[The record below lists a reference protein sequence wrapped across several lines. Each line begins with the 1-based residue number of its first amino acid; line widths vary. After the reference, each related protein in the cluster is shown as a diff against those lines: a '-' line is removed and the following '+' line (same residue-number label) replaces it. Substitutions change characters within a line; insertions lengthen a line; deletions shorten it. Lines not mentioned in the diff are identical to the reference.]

1 VTSLPVKPA
10 GASTLTWVL
19 AQPNMRHHI
28 EYKIMIGLTISHYR
42 IKSKLGEGG
51 MGAVYSAEDLKL
63 GRDVALKFLPETLAS
78 DAHARRRLLVEAKLA
93 SRLNH
98 PHIAT
103 IYEVNDSEGAPFLA
117 MELVH
122 GETLKQVLN
131 RGALEPIQLLEIAR
145 QIAEGLREAHQ
156 AGVIHHDIKPGNIML
171 DSRSRVKILD
181 FGLAV
186 LTGRERSGDETVEN
200 FVTRTST
207 QASTGGTVPY
217 MAPEQLRGEATD
229 CRCDIF
235 SFGVMLYECLTG
247 RLPFRGETSID
258 VLHAILRDSPVP
270 LRSLIPEIAAE
281 WEQLIERCLAK
292 SPAQRFASMGEIL
305 DALNGVAAPA
315 LQPEKSVMVLYFENL
330 SGAKEEEYFRDG
342 MTEDIITELS
352 KIGDLRVFPRSAA
365 LPYRDK
371 PVPAPQVGRDLG
383 AAYVLE
389 GSVRRAGSRLRI
401 TAQLAQTRTGHS
413 VWAERFDRN
422 LEDVFAIQDEIA
434 QSIARALRVMLTE
447 KEKRAIEKIETTEVQ
462 AYDYYL
468 RGLQFIHAFRRKS
481 LDYARQMFARAIVLD
496 PNYARAFA
504 GVADCCSFMY
514 MYFEAS
520 EANLKEAD
528 SASRRAI
535 ELDPESAEG
544 HTSRG
549 LALSLR
555 KDFEAAEREFEIAI
569 HSNPNLYEAYYFYGR
584 ACFAA
589 GKMEEAA
596 RWFGEAV
603 RVNPDD
609 YQARSLRG
617 LSYRALGQ
625 VEKCIESRRDAL
637 RVIERH
643 VALHP
648 DDARAIYMGANCLS
662 ELGQREL
669 SLQWAARALAVDP
682 EESSIL
688 YNVACNYAL
697 NNEPEKA
704 LDCLESAVRNGF
716 GHKAWIEN
724 DPDFKVIRSHP
735 RYQALIASM

>member
-1 VTSLPVKPA
+1 MT
-10 GASTLTWVL
+10 G
-19 AQPNMRHHI
+19 Q
-28 EYKIMIGLTISHYR
+28 TISHYR
-42 IKSKLGEGG
+42 IKAKLGEGG
-51 MGAVYSAEDLKL
+51 MGAVYRAEDLKL
-63 GRDVALKFLPETLAS
+63 GREVALKFLPEAMAP
-78 DAHARRRLLVEAKLA
+78 DAQARDRLLKEAQLA

-103 IYEVNDSEGAPFLA
+103 IYEVNDSEGTTFLA
-117 MELVH
+117 MELVA
-122 GETLKQVLN
+122 GETLKQIL
-131 RGALEPIQLLEIAR
+131 RHGALEPTQLLEIAR
-145 QIAEGLREAHQ
+145 QIGEGLREAHQ

-186 LTGRERSGDETVEN
+186 LTSRERSAGETEET
-200 FVTRTST
+200 FVTRTSA

-217 MAPEQLRGEATD
+217 MAPEQLRGEPTD
-229 CRCDIF
+229 GRCDIF
-235 SFGVMLYECLTG
+235 SFGVLLYECLTG

-258 VLHAILRDSPVP
+258 VLHAILRDTPAP
-270 LRSLIPEIAAE
+270 LRSLIPEIALE
-281 WEQLIERCLAK
+281 WEQLVERCVAK
-292 SPAQRFASMGEIL
+292 SPAQRFASMGEVL
-305 DALNGVAAPA
+305 EALSRVAAPA
-315 LQPEKSVMVLYFENL
+315 LRPEKSVAVLYFENL
-330 SGAKEEEYFRDG
+330 SGSKEEEYFRDG

-365 LPYRDK
+365 LAYRDK
-371 PVPAPQVGRDLG
+371 PVPAAQVGRDLG

-401 TAQLAQTRTGHS
+401 TTQLAQTRTGHS
-413 VWAERFDRN
+413 VWAERYDRN

-447 KEKRAIEKIETTEVQ
+447 KEKRAIEKIQTTEVQ

-468 RGLQFIHAFRRKS
+468 RGLQFMHEFRRKS

-496 PNYARAFA
+496 PNYARAYA
-504 GVADCCSFMY
+504 GVADCCSFMF

-555 KDFEAAEREFEIAI
+555 KNFDEAEREFDMAI
-569 HSNPNLYEAYYFYGR
+569 RSNSNLYEAYYFYGR

-589 GKMEEAA
+589 SKKEEAA
-596 RWFGEAV
+596 RWFEEAV

-617 LSYRALGQ
+617 LCYRAMGQ
-625 VEKCIESRRDAL
+625 IEKCVESRRDAL

-648 DDARAIYMGANCLS
+648 DDARAIYMGANCLA
-662 ELGQREL
+662 ELGQRER
-669 SLQWAARALAVDP
+669 SLQWAGRALAVDP

-697 NNEPEKA
+697 NNELEKA
-704 LDCLESAVRNGF
+704 MDCLEKAVRNGF

-724 DPDFKVIRSHP
+724 DPDFKDLRTHP
-735 RYQALIASM
+735 RYQALLAQM

>member
-1 VTSLPVKPA
+1 
-10 GASTLTWVL
+10 
-19 AQPNMRHHI
+19 
-28 EYKIMIGLTISHYR
+28 MIGQTISHYR
-42 IKSKLGEGG
+42 IKAKLGEGG
-51 MGAVYSAEDLKL
+51 MGAVYGAEDLKL
-63 GRDVALKFLPETLAS
+63 GREVALKFLPETLAS
-78 DAHARRRLLVEAKLA
+78 DAQARHRLLKEAKLA

-103 IYEVNDSEGAPFLA
+103 IYEVNDSEGTPFLA
-117 MELVH
+117 MELVS
-122 GETLKQVLN
+122 GEPLKQVLR
-131 RGALEPIQLLEIAR
+131 RGALQPARLLEIAR

-186 LTGRERSGDETVEN
+186 LTGRERSAGETEET
-200 FVTRTST
+200 FITRTSV

-217 MAPEQLRGEATD
+217 MAPEQLRGEPTD
-229 CRCDIF
+229 SRCDIF
-235 SFGVMLYECLTG
+235 SFGVLLYECLTG

-258 VLHAILRDSPVP
+258 VLHAILRDTPAP
-270 LRSLIPEIAAE
+270 LRSLVPEIATE
-281 WEQLIERCLAK
+281 WEQLVERCLAK
-292 SPAQRFASMGEIL
+292 TPAQRFASMGEVL
-305 DALNGVAAPA
+305 EALARVTVPSLRPERSVA
-315 LQPEKSVMVLYFENL
+315 VLYFENL

-365 LPYRDK
+365 LAYRDK

-389 GSVRRAGSRLRI
+389 GSVRRAGNRLRI
-401 TAQLAQTRTGHS
+401 TTQLAETRTGHS
-413 VWAERFDRN
+413 VWAERYDRN

-447 KEKRAIEKIETTEVQ
+447 KEKRAIEKIQTTEVQ

-468 RGLQFIHAFRRKS
+468 RGLQFIHEFRRKS

-496 PNYARAFA
+496 PNYARAYA
-504 GVADCCSFMY
+504 GVADCCSFMF

-555 KDFEAAEREFEIAI
+555 KNFDEAEREFDIAI
-569 HSNPNLYEAYYFYGR
+569 RSNPNLYEAYYFYGR

-589 GKMEEAA
+589 SKQEEAA
-596 RWFGEAV
+596 QWFEEAV
-603 RVNPDD
+603 RGNPND
-609 YQARSLRG
+609 YRARSLRG
-617 LSYRALGQ
+617 VCYRAMGES
-625 VEKCIESRRDAL
+625 EKCVRSRRDAL

-643 VALHP
+643 VGLHP
-648 DDARAIYMGANCLS
+648 DDARAMYMGANCLA

-669 SLQWAARALAVDP
+669 SMQWAERALAVDP

-704 LDCLESAVRNGF
+704 MDCLEKAVRNGF

-724 DPDFKVIRSHP
+724 DPDFKDLRTHA
-735 RYQALIASM
+735 RYQALLTRM

>member
-1 VTSLPVKPA
+1 
-10 GASTLTWVL
+10 
-19 AQPNMRHHI
+19 
-28 EYKIMIGLTISHYR
+28 MIGQTISHYR
-42 IKSKLGEGG
+42 IKAKLGEGG
-51 MGAVYSAEDLKL
+51 MGAVYRAEDLKL
-63 GRDVALKFLPETLAS
+63 GREVALKFLPDALAP
-78 DAHARRRLLVEAKLA
+78 DAQARDRLLKEARLA

-103 IYEVNDSEGAPFLA
+103 IYEVNDSEGTTFLA
-117 MELVH
+117 MELVE
-122 GETLKQVLN
+122 GETLKQVLR
-131 RGALEPIQLLEIAR
+131 RGALEPTQLLEIAR
-145 QIAEGLREAHQ
+145 QIGEGLREAHQ
-156 AGVIHHDIKPGNIML
+156 AGVVHHDIKPGNIML

-186 LTGRERSGDETVEN
+186 LTRERSTGETEET

-217 MAPEQLRGEATD
+217 MAPEQLRGEPTD
-229 CRCDIF
+229 SRCDIF
-235 SFGVMLYECLTG
+235 SFGVLLYECLTG

-258 VLHAILRDSPVP
+258 VLHAILRDTPIP
-270 LRSLIPEIAAE
+270 LRSLIPEIAPE
-281 WEQLIERCLAK
+281 WEQLVERCVAK
-292 SPAQRFASMGEIL
+292 SPAQRFASMGEVL
-305 DALNGVAAPA
+305 EALSRVAVPT
-315 LQPEKSVMVLYFENL
+315 LRPEKSVAVLYFENL
-330 SGAKEEEYFRDG
+330 SGSKEEEYFRDG
-342 MTEDIITELS
+342 MTEDIIIELS

-365 LPYRDK
+365 LAYRDK

-389 GSVRRAGSRLRI
+389 GSVRRAGSHLRI
-401 TAQLAQTRTGHS
+401 TTQLAETRTGHS
-413 VWAERFDRN
+413 VWAERYDRN

-447 KEKRAIEKIETTEVQ
+447 KEKRAIEKIQTTEVQ

-468 RGLQFIHAFRRKS
+468 RGLQFMHEFRRKS

-496 PNYARAFA
+496 PNYARAYA
-504 GVADCCSFMY
+504 GVADCCSFMF

-555 KDFEAAEREFEIAI
+555 KDFAQAEREFDIAI
-569 HSNPNLYEAYYFYGR
+569 RSNPSLYEAYYFYGR

-589 GKMEEAA
+589 GKKEEAA
-596 RWFGEAV
+596 QWFGEAV

-617 LSYRALGQ
+617 LCYRAMGEI
-625 VEKCIESRRDAL
+625 EKCVESRRDAF

-648 DDARAIYMGANCLS
+648 DDARAIYMGANCLAD
-662 ELGQREL
+662 LGQRER
-669 SLQWAARALAVDP
+669 SLQWADRALAVDP

-697 NNEPEKA
+697 NNELEKA
-704 LDCLESAVRNGF
+704 MDCLEKAVRHGF
-716 GHKAWIEN
+716 GHKAWIKN
-724 DPDFKVIRSHP
+724 DPDLKDLRTHA
-735 RYQALIASM
+735 RYQALLAQM

>member
-1 VTSLPVKPA
+1 
-10 GASTLTWVL
+10 
-19 AQPNMRHHI
+19 
-28 EYKIMIGLTISHYR
+28 MIGQTISHYR
-42 IKSKLGEGG
+42 IKAKLGEGG

-63 GRDVALKFLPETLAS
+63 GREVALKFLPEMLVS
-78 DAHARRRLLVEAKLA
+78 DAQARHQLLTEAKLA

-103 IYEVNDSEGAPFLA
+103 IYEVNEAKGIPFLA
-117 MELVH
+117 MELVS
-122 GETLKQVLN
+122 GETLKQVLR
-131 RGALEPIQLLEIAR
+131 RGALDPARLLEITR
-145 QIAEGLREAHQ
+145 QIAGGLREAHQ

-171 DSRSRVKILD
+171 DSRSLVKILD

-186 LTGRERSGDETVEN
+186 LTGRDRSAGESDET
-200 FVTRTST
+200 FITRTSI
-207 QASTGGTVPY
+207 QASTGGTLPY
-217 MAPEQLRGEATD
+217 MAPERLRGEPTD
-229 CRCDIF
+229 SRCDIF
-235 SFGVMLYECLTG
+235 SFGVLLYECLTG

-258 VLHAILRDSPVP
+258 VLHAILRETPIP
-270 LRSLIPEIAAE
+270 LRSLVPEIATE
-281 WEQLIERCLAK
+281 WQQLIDGCLAK
-292 SPAQRFASMGEIL
+292 APAQRFASMGDVLE
-305 DALNGVAAPA
+305 ALNRVAAPA
-315 LQPEKSVMVLYFENL
+315 LRPERSVAVVYFENL

-352 KIGDLRVFPRSAA
+352 KIRDLRVFPRSAA
-365 LPYRDK
+365 LAYRDK
-371 PVPAPQVGRDLG
+371 PVAAPQVGRDLG

-389 GSVRRAGSRLRI
+389 GSVRRAGTRLRV
-401 TAQLAQTRTGHS
+401 TTQLAETRTGHS
-413 VWAERFDRN
+413 VWAERYDRN

-447 KEKRAIEKIETTEVQ
+447 KEKRAIEKIQTTEVQ

-468 RGLQFIHAFRRKS
+468 RGMQFIHEFRRKS

-496 PNYARAFA
+496 SNYARAYA
-504 GVADCCSFMY
+504 GVADCCSFMF

-535 ELDPESAEG
+535 ELDPESAEAR
-544 HTSRG
+544 TSRG
-549 LALSLR
+549 LALSLG
-555 KDFEAAEREFEIAI
+555 KNFEEAEQEFDIAI
-569 HSNPNLYEAYYFYGR
+569 RSNPNLYEPYYFYGR

-589 GKMEEAA
+589 GKKEEAA

-617 LSYRALGQ
+617 LCYRAMGQ
-625 VEKCIESRRDAL
+625 IERCMESRRDAL

-648 DDARAIYMGANCLS
+648 DDARAIYMGANCFA
-662 ELGQREL
+662 ELGQRER
-669 SLQWAARALAVDP
+669 SLQWAERALAVDP

-697 NNEPEKA
+697 NKEPEKA
-704 LDCLESAVRNGF
+704 IDCLEKAVRNGF

-724 DPDFKVIRSHP
+724 DPDFQDLRTHQ
-735 RYQALIASM
+735 RYQALLARM

>member
-1 VTSLPVKPA
+1 
-10 GASTLTWVL
+10 
-19 AQPNMRHHI
+19 
-28 EYKIMIGLTISHYR
+28 MIGQTISRYR
-42 IKSKLGEGG
+42 IKAKLGEGG
-51 MGAVYSAEDLKL
+51 MGAVYAAEDLKL
-63 GRDVALKFLPETLAS
+63 GREVALKFLPETLAS
-78 DAHARRRLLVEAKLA
+78 DAQARYRLLKEAKLA

-98 PHIAT
+98 PRIAT

-117 MELVH
+117 MELVS
-122 GETLKQVLN
+122 GETLKQVL
-131 RGALEPIQLLEIAR
+131 RGGTLEPTQLLEVAR
-145 QIAEGLREAHQ
+145 QIAEGLCEAHQ

-181 FGLAV
+181 FGVAV
-186 LTGRERSGDETVEN
+186 PTGRERSGGETEEV
-200 FVTRTST
+200 FITRTST

-217 MAPEQLRGEATD
+217 MAPEQLRGEPTD
-229 CRCDIF
+229 SRCDIF
-235 SFGVMLYECLTG
+235 SFGVLLYECLTG
-247 RLPFRGETSID
+247 RLPFRGESSID
-258 VLHAILRDSPVP
+258 VMHAILRDTPSP
-270 LRSLIPEIAAE
+270 LRSLIPDIAPE
-281 WEQLIERCLAK
+281 WEQLVERCLAK
-292 SPAQRFASMGEIL
+292 APAQRFPSMAEVL
-305 DALNGVAAPA
+305 TALSRVAEPT
-315 LQPEKSVMVLYFENL
+315 LQPERSIAVLYFENL
-330 SGAKEEEYFRDG
+330 SGAKEDEYFRDG

-352 KIGDLRVFPRSAA
+352 KIADLRVFPRSAA
-365 LPYRDK
+365 LAYRDK

-401 TAQLAQTRTGHS
+401 TTQLAQTRTGHS
-413 VWAERFDRN
+413 LWGERYDRN

-434 QSIARALRVMLTE
+434 QSIARALRIMLTE
-447 KEKRAIEKIETTEVQ
+447 KEKRAIEKVQTTEIQ

-468 RGLQFIHAFRRKS
+468 RGLQFIQTLSRKG

-496 PNYARAFA
+496 PNYARAYA
-504 GVADCCSFMY
+504 GVADCCSFMF

-535 ELDPESAEG
+535 ELDPESSEG

-555 KDFEAAEREFEIAI
+555 KNFDEAEREFEIAI
-569 HSNPNLYEAYYFYGR
+569 RSNPNLYEAYYFYGR

-589 GKMEEAA
+589 GKKEEAA

-617 LSYRALGQ
+617 LCYRAIGQ
-625 VEKCIESRRDAL
+625 IEKCAEARRDAM

-648 DDARAIYMGANCLS
+648 DDTRAIYMGANCLA
-662 ELGQREL
+662 ELGQREQ

-682 EESSIL
+682 EENSIL

-697 NNEPEKA
+697 NHEPEKA
-704 LDCLESAVRNGF
+704 MDCLEKAVRNGY
-716 GHKAWIEN
+716 GQKSWIEN
-724 DPDFKVIRSHP
+724 DPDFNDLRTHP
-735 RYQALIASM
+735 RYQALLARM